1 MDMALFLVNVKE
13 KANNLTDD
21 EIKYWQKQY
30 DQDVDVYYLPED
42 VDLAIHPSLKCN
54 NNS

>member
-21 EIKYWQKQY
+21 EIKYWQKTIR
-30 DQDVDVYYLPED
+30 PR
-42 VDLAIHPSLKCN
+42 C
-54 NNS
+54 